1 MSTSAEYVGASETT
15 WKESSERTEARSSGL
30 EVEVLL
36 RQTKVEDK
44 EADAMSQESRGETK
58 AERISFLFHLVNP
71 NLSQNGKAILATLS
85 TTHHLLY
92 TSSKQSLKYTYRMIY
107 LMNFDDVQSDEFSV
121 DTIFIHWQH
130 SDVIGFELP
139 AQLQTAAQQ
148 RRMASASR

>member
-92 TSSKQSLKYTYRMIY
+92 TSSKQSLKY
-107 LMNFDDVQSDEFSV
+107 
-121 DTIFIHWQH
+121 IFMH
-130 SDVIGFELP
+130 
-139 AQLQTAAQQ
+139 
-148 RRMASASR
+148 